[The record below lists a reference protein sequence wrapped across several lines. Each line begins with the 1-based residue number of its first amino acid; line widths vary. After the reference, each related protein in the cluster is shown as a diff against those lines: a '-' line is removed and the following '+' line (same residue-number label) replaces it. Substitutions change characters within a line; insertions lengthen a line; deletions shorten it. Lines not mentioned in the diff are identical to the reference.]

1 MNLSKTKGLHSWLF
15 CKIFFQIHFILTFLA
30 GKISPT
36 AIYKNRI
43 LLLRL
48 PFAKTKELHVWGLN
62 FDMTSFS
69 DLHHPC
75 IPCGQIF
82 LAIDMDILI
91 TITFCIAHT
100 NLSKD
105 QGIKCM
111 SIDVW
116 HDPFW
121 FTSSSYSLRVNF
133 FSNLHRHSNCSYFF
147 VLPTQ
152 ISKRS
157 MVIWHFPKKNSKD
170 MILIK
175 NILK

>member
-1 MNLSKTKGLHSWLF
+1 MWVLKFDMISFL
-15 CKIFFQIHFILTFLA
+15 IYVILAFLA
-30 GKISPT
+30 GK
-36 AIYKNRI
+36 
-43 LLLRL
+43 
-48 PFAKTKELHVWGLN
+48 
-62 FDMTSFS
+62 SF
-69 DLHHPC
+69 
-75 IPCGQIF
+75 F
-82 LAIDMDILI
+82 AIDMDILI

-157 MVIWHFPKKNSKD
+157 MVIWHFPKKILRIWFWLKIFWNSYFLRYLD
-170 MILIK
+170 QIIGFEPLH
-175 NILK
+175 L